1 MNEPLLTIQ
10 VELKCPVFSSLLST
24 LVHQIFSFFFFF
36 LKMSPQRC
44 NLHPLFKCFF
54 FFLSILWM
62 LTTEVKSSL
71 TFLLFP
77 SSLSVFSWKY
87 GLFFFLPWIQT
98 CCWSRSSFPVWS
110 WAPADIVDLNSE
122 WEWAEFH
129 GWLVKVGNSGG
140 KGAVTSPGWESYRLM
155 WLEIIKQKKTLQC
168 NTLACACFMAAELL
182 FI

>member
-1 MNEPLLTIQ
+1 MRLGTLLHLHSLILFNEWATSYYTGWTKMPSIF
-10 VELKCPVFSSLLST
+10 FSALNTCAPDL
-24 LVHQIFSFFFFF
+24 FFFFF
-36 LKMSPQRC
+36 
-44 NLHPLFKCFF
+44 FWKCPPKDATSTHYSNAF

-129 GWLVKVGNSGG
+129 GWLVKVGNSRG

-155 WLEIIKQKKTLQC
+155 WLEIIKQKKTL
-168 NTLACACFMAAELL
+168 
-182 FI
+182 